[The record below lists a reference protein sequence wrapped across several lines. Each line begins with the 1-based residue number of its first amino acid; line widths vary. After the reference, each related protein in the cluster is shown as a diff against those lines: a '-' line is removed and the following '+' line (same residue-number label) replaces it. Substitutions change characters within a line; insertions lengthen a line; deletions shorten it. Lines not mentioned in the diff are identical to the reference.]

1 MMATSMVTED
11 ELVQEFEDFDI
22 ELTDP
27 DVVDKLK
34 ELCMVYRMDCSSI
47 VSEWVAYSI
56 SRSNQKMTTDS
67 LEEMEQDRISKK
79 KKKVAKT
86 PTMKSPAVF
95 TSDRVNEE
103 TDDLLSAYT
112 PAGKSKHKRLHT
124 TPENP
129 ANKRLQGVH
138 RHGSVPFSPASFSP
152 PAVATPSHKYG
163 SRTNRREVVA
173 SYGPTDSIT
182 WKGTNAQT
190 CSVQHYDTEGA
201 LKKKYKNM
209 FQKFTD
215 KASVLNDMIENMAQ
229 QFQDKHGIENFSHVA
244 LPIQE
249 PVTAVGRVCCDT
261 STGRLNAQS
270 VLLEGSVD
278 TSSGKQV
285 MLSLSDIKEFS
296 LFPGQII
303 ASDGINSKGV
313 KLVASKIYESVPLP
327 LCQSEDNS
335 LSDHGPL
342 HVMVAGGPFT
352 TSDTLSYEPLD
363 DLIRVMVQDM
373 PDVCILFGPFVD
385 ANHAEIKDYT
395 QDPEDLFK
403 MQMRKLAE
411 ATKQIGTQLVIVPS
425 LRDVHHDFIYPQP
438 PFPIPDNLPDK
449 DRLHFMSDP
458 CTLTIN
464 GIVFGLTSS
473 DILFHLGSEEIS
485 HPPGSS
491 DRLRRLTKHIL
502 TQQNYYPLY
511 PPPECMPIDYEHYE
525 QYAQMDVTPDVFI
538 SPSDLRWFIKEACGC
553 LSINPGRLTR
563 GQVGGTY
570 AKLVITPSQDSKTA
584 GVTVRSA
591 AQILRI

>member
-34 ELCMVYRMDCSSI
+34 ELCVVYRLDCSSI

-56 SRSNQKMTTDS
+56 SRNDQKMTVES

-79 KKKVAKT
+79 KKKIAKT
-86 PTMKSPAVF
+86 PTVTSPALF
-95 TSDRVNEE
+95 SSDPIAEE
-103 TDDLLSAYT
+103 SDDLLSAYT

-129 ANKRLQGVH
+129 PNKRLQGVH
-138 RHGSVPFSPASFSP
+138 RHGNIPFSPASFSP
-152 PAVATPSHKYG
+152 PVVATPSQKYS
-163 SRTNRREVVA
+163 SRSNQYEVVA
-173 SYGPTDSIT
+173 SYGPTSRT
-182 WKGTNAQT
+182 SWKGTNAQT
-190 CSVQHYDTEGA
+190 CSVQYFDEDSA
-201 LKKKYKNM
+201 LKKNYKYM
-209 FQKFTD
+209 FHKFTD
-215 KASVLNDMIENMAQ
+215 KASVLNDMIESMAQ
-229 QFQDKHGIENFSHVA
+229 QLQETHGIESFSHLA

-249 PVTAVGRVCCDT
+249 SVTVVGRVCCDT
-261 STGRLNAQS
+261 SNGRLNAQS
-270 VLLEGSVD
+270 VLLEGSVE

-285 MLSLSDIKEFS
+285 MLSLSNIKEFS

-303 ASDGINSKGV
+303 TLDGINSTGV
-313 KLVASKIYESVPLP
+313 KLVASKIYESIALP
-327 LCQSEDNS
+327 LNQSEDTS
-335 LSDHGPL
+335 LADYGPL
-342 HVMVAGGPFT
+342 HVMTAGGPYT
-352 TSDTLSYEPLD
+352 TVDTLSYEPFD
-363 DLIRVMVQDM
+363 DLIRVMVQET

-385 ANHAEIKDYT
+385 ANHAKIKDYT
-395 QDPEDLFK
+395 QDPADLFK
-403 MQMRKLAE
+403 IQMMKLVE
-411 ATKQIGTQLVIVPS
+411 ATKKIGTHLVIVPS

-438 PFPIPDNLPDK
+438 PFQIPDSLPDK
-449 DRLHFMSDP
+449 DRLHFVSDP
-458 CTLTIN
+458 CTLSIN
-464 GIVFGLTSS
+464 GVVFGLTSS

-491 DRLRRLTKHIL
+491 DRLGRLTKHIL
-502 TQQNYYPLY
+502 TQHNYYPLY

-525 QYAQMDVTPDVFI
+525 QFAHMEVTPDVFI

-553 LSINPGRLTR
+553 LTINPGRLTR

-570 AKLVITPSQDSKTA
+570 AKLVITPSENTKTV
-584 GVTVRSA
+584 GVTALSA